1 MAPDAADVVIL
12 GGGLA
17 GLAAAI
23 RCAEQGL
30 RPLVLEQ
37 GADEKY
43 LCNSRITM
51 GVFQVALHDM
61 LGGTESLS
69 AALDEATQFYV
80 AASLRDAYAAEA
92 GPALRWLLGLGIRTI
107 NAGAATRSLATLAPP
122 VPRRPGLDWNGR
134 AGDVMLRTLAAKLE
148 ALGGQIERGWRGR
161 ELIIADRRC
170 VGIVATRGA
179 ETRRLAARAVVLA
192 DGGFQANDDLLRR
205 FISKRPERLLQRN
218 AKTGRGDA
226 LLMAEAV
233 GARLTDMDCFYGHVQ
248 ARDAMRNPKLW
259 PYPTID
265 FPIAAG
271 IAVDASGRRFTDE
284 GLAGV
289 AVANAI
295 ARLDDPLGAVAIFD
309 EAIWQASGKTYVM
322 SANPFLIDTGATFH
336 RADSVAALASPAG
349 LPADALIETVTRYND
364 AGERGALNLLDP
376 PRSDDIGHIW
386 GSKALPIRQPPFY
399 AVPLCAGITYTMGG
413 LAINAQARV
422 QHRDGDAIAGLYAA
436 GGTIGGLEGGR
447 RVGYSGG
454 LAKALTFGKIAA
466 ESIARDLAAGDGA

>member
-17 GLAAAI
+17 GLTAAI
-23 RCAEQGL
+23 RCAELGL

-37 GADEKY
+37 GAEEKY

-61 LGGTESLS
+61 LGGAESL
-69 AALDEATQFYV
+69 AAAIDQATRGYV
-80 AASLRDAYAAEA
+80 AVSLRDTYAAEA

-148 ALGGQIERGWRGR
+148 TLGGRIERGVRGR
-161 ELIIADRRC
+161 ELMMEGRRC
-170 VGIVATRGA
+170 TGIVATGGD
-179 ETRRLAARAVVLA
+179 ETRRYAARAVVLA
-192 DGGFQANDDLLRR
+192 DGGFQANDELLRR

-226 LLMAEAV
+226 LLMAEVA
-233 GARLTDMDCFYGHVQ
+233 GARLTDMECFYGHVQ
-248 ARDAMRNPKLW
+248 ARDAMHNPKLW

-322 SANPFLIDTGATFH
+322 SANPFLVETGATFH
-336 RADSVAALASPAG
+336 RADSVAALAAPVG
-349 LPADALIETVTRYND
+349 LPQDTLVETVARYNE
-364 AGERGALNLLDP
+364 AVEHKALAALDP
-376 PRSDDIGHIW
+376 PRSDDIGHVW

-413 LAINAQARV
+413 LAIDDRARV
-422 QHRDGDAIAGLYAA
+422 QHTDGGAIDGLYAA
-436 GGTIGGLEGGR
+436 GGTIGGLEGGPC
-447 RVGYSGG
+447 VGYSGG

-466 ESIARDLAAGDGA
+466 EAIGQALAR